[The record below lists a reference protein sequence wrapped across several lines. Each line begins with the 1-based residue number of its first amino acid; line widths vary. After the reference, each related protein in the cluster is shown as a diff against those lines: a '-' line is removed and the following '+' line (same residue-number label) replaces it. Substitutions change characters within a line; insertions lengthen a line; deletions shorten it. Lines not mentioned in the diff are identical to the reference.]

1 MWISHR
7 RFLKVNRL
15 KTTVIALPFIPDP
28 LRAYHDS
35 FGILDTLFPSFPYYD
50 DSQKVPQLPLP
61 QITSPS
67 RITALWRR
75 GLCNSVKLRAMLCR
89 ATQDGRVI
97 VKSTDKTWSTGGGNG
112 NPLHSILAKRT
123 PKLYEKAKRYDTRR
137 WAPQVGRCP
146 IYYWEEQKVI
156 TNSSRKNEAAG
167 PKRKWCS
174 VVHVSGGESKVQCCK
189 EQYCLGHQFEQTP
202 GDNEGQGSL
211 ACCSPWCHKELDT
224 T

>member
-1 MWISHR
+1 MSLLDSSFVFFFFNCLLVLFMWISHR

-35 FGILDTLFPSFPYYD
+35 FGILDTLFPSFPYYV

-67 RITALWRR
+67 RMIALWRR
-75 GLCNSVKLRAMLCR
+75 RLCNSAKLRAMLCR

-97 VKSTDKTWSTGGGNG
+97 VKRTDKTWSTGGGNG

-137 WAPQVGRCP
+137 WAPQIGRCP
-146 IYYWEEQKVI
+146 ICYWEEQRVI
-156 TNSSRKNEAAG
+156 TNSSRKNEEDG
-167 PKRKWCS
+167 PQMMLSCARVWWWK
-174 VVHVSGGESKVQCCK
+174 
-189 EQYCLGHQFEQTP
+189 
-202 GDNEGQGSL
+202 
-211 ACCSPWCHKELDT
+211 
-224 T
+224 